1 MPSSLFIYLFRNF
14 KTLTGIFKRFI
25 IICTKLII
33 EQGVEYMDCSKNNI
47 EILKGNIVYTKTSE
61 EFNIVENGYIVVK
74 DNCVEGVY
82 DKLPEKYTQIAIM
95 DYGNKLIIPGFVD
108 LHTHAPQFAIKG
120 IGYDK
125 ELIPWLETYTFPE
138 EAKFKDKAYAEKIYK
153 EFVDELY
160 DQGTTRAVIFG
171 TIHEESTEFLM
182 DLLEK
187 KGISSY
193 VGKVNMDRNC
203 PDTLKEDSDDSITK
217 TIKWI
222 EDCSGKYKFVKPIIT
237 PRFVPSCTGY
247 LMEKLGKIAEE
258 YKLPVQSHLS
268 ENPSE
273 IQWVKELHPDCENYG
288 AVYDKY
294 KLFGQTKTIMAHCV
308 HLTDEE
314 IASIKKNG
322 VVIAHC
328 PTSNVNLSS
337 GISPISRLLKKNVQI
352 GLGSDISGGETLNMF
367 AVMASTIRMS
377 KLRAVCFKEEEKPLT
392 IPEVFY
398 LATKGGGRFFG
409 KVGSFEEGYEFDALV
424 IDDNNLWKV
433 SKGNIEER
441 IERLIYYGSKE
452 NIIDKYLYGKVLN

>member
-1 MPSSLFIYLFRNF
+1 
-14 KTLTGIFKRFI
+14 
-25 IICTKLII
+25 
-33 EQGVEYMDCSKNNI
+33 
-47 EILKGNIVYTKTSE
+47 
-61 EFNIVENGYIVVK
+61 
-74 DNCVEGVY
+74 
-82 DKLPEKYTQIAIM
+82 
-95 DYGNKLIIPGFVD
+95 
-108 LHTHAPQFAIKG
+108 
-120 IGYDK
+120 
-125 ELIPWLETYTFPE
+125 
-138 EAKFKDKAYAEKIYK
+138 
-153 EFVDELY
+153 
-160 DQGTTRAVIFG
+160 
-171 TIHEESTEFLM
+171 
-182 DLLEK
+182 
-187 KGISSY
+187 
-193 VGKVNMDRNC
+193 MDRNC

-222 EDCSGKYKFVKPIIT
+222 ENCSGKYKFVKPIIT

-247 LMEKLGKIAEE
+247 LMEKLGNIAEK

-273 IQWVKELHPDCENYG
+273 IQWVKELHPDCKNYG
-288 AVYDKY
+288 AVYHKY

-337 GISPISRLLKKNVQI
+337 GISPISRLLKKNVEI

-452 NIIDKYLYGKVLN
+452 NIINKYLYGKVLN

>member
-1 MPSSLFIYLFRNF
+1 
-14 KTLTGIFKRFI
+14 LTEIFKRFN
-25 IICTKLII
+25 IICTKLIT
-33 EQGVEYMDCSKNNI
+33 EQGVEHMDCSMNNI

-61 EFNIVENGYIVVK
+61 AFNIVENGYIVVK
-74 DNCVEGVY
+74 DNCVEGVFH
-82 DKLPEKYTQIAIM
+82 KLPEKYSLNIIK
-95 DYGNKLIIPGFVD
+95 DYGDKLIIPGLVD

-138 EAKFKDKAYAEKIYK
+138 EAKFKDKTYAEKIYK

-160 DQGTTRAVIFG
+160 KKGTTRAVIFG
-171 TIHEESTEFLM
+171 TIHHESTEILM
-182 DLLEK
+182 DLLEEK
-187 KGISSY
+187 KIFAY

-203 PDTLKEDSDDSITK
+203 PDSLREDSDDSIK
-217 TIKWI
+217 RTIKWI
-222 EDCSGKYKFVKPIIT
+222 ENCSGKYKYVKPILT

-258 YKLPVQSHLS
+258 HKLPVQSHLS

-273 IQWVKELHPDCENYG
+273 IEWVKELHPDCKNYG

-314 IASIKKNG
+314 IALIKKNG

-337 GISPISRLLKKNVQI
+337 GISPISKLLKDKVEI
-352 GLGSDISGGETLNMF
+352 GLGSDISAGDTLNMLQ
-367 AVMASTIRMS
+367 VMASAIKVS
-377 KLRAVCFKEEEKPLT
+377 KLRKVCFNEEEKPIT
-392 IPEVFY
+392 VEEVFY
-398 LATKGGGRFFG
+398 LGTKGGGKFFG

-424 IDDNNLWKV
+424 IDDEKLCKV
-433 SKGNIEER
+433 SKGTIEER
-441 IERLIYYGSKE
+441 MERLIYSGHEE
-452 NIIDKYLYGKVLN
+452 NIVARYSGGKEI